1 MKHRSDLKGT
11 TMKDLNLEIEHA
23 IDFEA
28 SGTFQAFYSAERF
41 LKELGYTIGSMEGR
55 APIGFS
61 LEYDYISK
69 WNNMNS
75 GEHRLLDGIMSSN
88 DFREGSVQVLF
99 FKAPNF

>member
-11 TMKDLNLEIEHA
+11 TVKGLDIQIEHA
-23 IDFEA
+23 IEFET
-28 SGTFQAFYSAERF
+28 SGTFQAFYSAERL
-41 LKELGYTIGSMEGR
+41 LKEMGYKIGSMQGD

-69 WNNMNS
+69 WYNMNNS
-75 GEHRLLDGIMSSN
+75 EHKLLDGIMISK
-88 DFREGSVQVLF
+88 DFREGSVQVIF

>member
-1 MKHRSDLKGT
+1 MKHRTDLKGMT
-11 TMKDLNLEIEHA
+11 VKGLDLQVEHA
-23 IDFEA
+23 VEFEA
-28 SGTFQAFYSAERF
+28 SGTFQAFYKAEAF
-41 LKELGYTIGSMEGR
+41 LRELGYTTGSMEMN

-69 WNNMNS
+69 WNNMNHN
-75 GEHRLLDGIMSSN
+75 EHRLLDGIMTSN